1 MSTRSQ
7 APTPVLLRVALVG
20 LAAGAAGSSLMGARL
35 LAGYT
40 AVGLAV
46 GVGLT
51 IYSLGMGR
59 VLPVLGGGL
68 AITYPLAAVE
78 QGEGGILWAA
88 ALTLMALAGA
98 FVLRGLGRGVVGSL
112 ALCTSVV
119 LHLGLLGSYLV
130 LIAVSGNRLL
140 AALVLMVTAF
150 EVAYGFVAARAP
162 DPVTAGAAVKGK
174 QTGSGSRHR
183 PRPSIVNPK
192 ASLAGIA
199 ACGAAAQLSRLFL
212 PSALG
217 IVGSLTLGIAVGA
230 AATLGH
236 AAAAITSEDLESGP
250 EGVVLDPGVSTSLN
264 ALLFAAGA
272 FYYGFRL
279 YLT

>member
-7 APTPVLLRVALVG
+7 APTPVLLRVALIG
-20 LAAGAAGSSLMGARL
+20 LAAGAAGSSLMGSRI

-51 IYSLGMGR
+51 IYSVAGMGR
-59 VLPVLGGGL
+59 ILAVLGGGL

-88 ALTLMALAGA
+88 ALTVMALAGA
-98 FVLRGLGRGVVGSL
+98 FVLRGPVRGAVGSL
-112 ALCTSVV
+112 ALCTSIV

-140 AALVLMVTAF
+140 AALVLMVAAF
-150 EVAYGFVAARAP
+150 EVAYGFMSARAP
-162 DPVTAGAAVKGK
+162 EAVPTRAVKGK
-174 QTGSGSRHR
+174 QAAPGSRRR
-183 PRPSIVNPK
+183 PRPSIVNLR

-199 ACGAAAQLSRLFL
+199 ACIAAAQVSRLFL
-212 PSALG
+212 PSPLG
-217 IVGSLTLGIAVGA
+217 IVSSLVLGIAVGA

-236 AAAAITSEDLESGP
+236 AAAAVTSEDLEPGP
-250 EGVVLDPGVSTSLN
+250 EGAVLDPGVFTSLN

>member
-20 LAAGAAGSSLMGARL
+20 LAAGAAGSSLMGPRI

-46 GVGLT
+46 GVGLA
-51 IYSLGMGR
+51 IYSVAGMGR
-59 VLPVLGGGL
+59 ILPVLAGGL
-68 AITYPLAAVE
+68 AITYPLTAVE

-162 DPVTAGAAVKGK
+162 DPIQARAVKGK
-174 QTGSGSRHR
+174 PTGSGSRRR

-192 ASLAGIA
+192 ASLVGVA
-199 ACGAAAQLSRLFL
+199 ACAAAAQLARPFL

-217 IVGSLTLGIAVGA
+217 ILSSLTLGIAVGA

-250 EGVVLDPGVSTSLN
+250 EGVVLDPGAFTSLN
-264 ALLFAAGA
+264 ALLFAAGT